1 MTEYELNLKTDFIM
15 HSIVDKL
22 DSHTI
27 QIALGV
33 TSHITLVRLRI
44 SKDALT
50 DKNRS

>member
-1 MTEYELNLKTDFIM
+1 M

-22 DSHTI
+22 DLHTI